1 MQVKFLTF
9 NILHGGVFWDNL
21 ISFVHEI
28 EPDIMSL
35 QEVFDS
41 KNPQLEKRFRTI
53 EELKKEF
60 VQYPFVVFEPTVIDK
75 TSQTP
80 WGNAIFSKLPITQH
94 SNYLFNGELEEYDL
108 VMNDPDP
115 SSVTEGI
122 LEAQIDILG
131 KNVYVYSWH
140 GVWDRHGND
149 TPARDNMLKILTEA
163 IKGKSPIIL
172 AGDTNLSPNTQ
183 FVKTLTEELSIRSVF
198 GNSLVS
204 TFNMRHKKDPG
215 YAIAA
220 VDMVFVSPEFKV
232 VYKEMPTPDAS
243 DHYPLV
249 VILDTE
255 KQAKD

>member
-1 MQVKFLTF
+1 MQIKFLTF
-9 NILHGGVFWDNL
+9 NILHGGVYWDNL
-21 ISFVHEI
+21 ISFIREI

-41 KNPQLEKRFRTI
+41 KNQQLEKRFRTI
-53 EELKKEF
+53 DEFKKEF
-60 VQYPFVVFEPTVIDK
+60 PQYPFVVFEPTVVDRI
-75 TSQTP
+75 SRAP
-80 WGNAIFSKLPITQH
+80 WGNAIFSKFPITQH
-94 SNYLFNGELEEYDL
+94 ANYFFNGELEEYDL
-108 VMNDPDP
+108 VIHDPDP

-149 TPARDNMLKILTEA
+149 TPARDEMLKILTKA
-163 IKGKSPIIL
+163 VKGKSPIIL
-172 AGDTNLSPNTQ
+172 AGDTNLSPNTR
-183 FVKTLTEELSIRSVF
+183 FVKVLTEELNIQSVF

-220 VDMVFVSPEFKV
+220 VDMVFVSPEFQIVK
-232 VYKEMPTPDAS
+232 KELLTPDAS
-243 DHYPLV
+243 DHYPLTV
-249 VILDTE
+249 TLEVLE
-255 KQAKD
+255 KF